1 MPKVNTGEVDLY
13 YEYVGTGDECIVLL
27 NGVMMSTDAWGYQTP
42 VLSKHYKVLLNDF
55 RGQGRSS
62 KPDHPYTFDM
72 HATDLKFL
80 LDELGIKKAHFVGT
94 SYGAEVGMHF
104 AIKYPEYV
112 KSLTAA
118 TAVSESDY
126 LLKQKIESW
135 CIAARHALELGKSA
149 KYDFFLLS
157 APYNFSTSFLATHP
171 TFLEE
176 KAKEVA
182 KLPDEWFRAFIRLCE
197 CFKSLDITD
206 QLHKI
211 KARTLIISAENDTLK
226 SVRYS
231 AIMAKQI
238 SKSESVIVMEAGHS
252 MVIESSSEFLT
263 CLMGFINKLE

>member
-1 MPKVNTGEVDLY
+1 MPKFDTGEVDLY
-13 YEYVGTGDECIVLL
+13 YEYVGSGDECIVLL
-27 NGVMMSTDAWGYQTP
+27 NGVMMSTDSWSYQTP
-42 VLSKHYKVLLNDF
+42 VLSKHYRVLLSDF

-62 KPDHPYTFDM
+62 KPDTPYSFDM
-72 HATDLKFL
+72 HINDLKNL
-80 LDELGIKKAHFVGT
+80 LDHLGIKRANFVGT
-94 SYGAEVGMHF
+94 SYGAEVGMYF
-104 AIKYPEYV
+104 AIKFPEYV
-112 KSLTAA
+112 KSLTVA

-135 CIAARHALELGKSA
+135 CIAARHALELGSSG

-157 APYNFSTSFLATHP
+157 APYNFSTSFLETNP

-176 KAKEVA
+176 TAKDVSRF
-182 KLPDEWFRAFIRLCE
+182 PDEWFRAFIHLCE

-238 SKSESVIVMEAGHS
+238 ADSESVIVMEAGHS

-263 CLMGFINKLE
+263 CLMGFINKLR